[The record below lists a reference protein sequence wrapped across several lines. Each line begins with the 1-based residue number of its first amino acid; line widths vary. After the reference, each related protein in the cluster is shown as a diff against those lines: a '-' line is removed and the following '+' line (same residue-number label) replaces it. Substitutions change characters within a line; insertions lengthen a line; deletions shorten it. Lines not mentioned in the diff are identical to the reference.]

1 MPVLAWPAMPWCDA
15 CDRFLTVDAVDGR
28 IDCPHCGA
36 ALAEPSDP
44 TDQVAPWHFKLLIVA
59 VVAYLGWR
67 AIQLLVWLV
76 TALVGRF

>member
-1 MPVLAWPAMPWCDA
+1 MPVLAWPVMPWCDA
-15 CDRFLTVDAVDGR
+15 CDRFWTMDAVAGKPE
-28 IDCPHCGA
+28 CLNCGA
-36 ALAEPSDP
+36 ALAEPAARE
-44 TDQVAPWHFKLLIVA
+44 QQGAPWHFKLLIVA